1 MRLLFISQDFPPAM
15 GGIQTYTAEL
25 APRLADRCE
34 RFLLIAPSHPRAEAF
49 DATLD
54 YEVHRLPIRPDLLV
68 LRAIPH
74 VIRIA
79 RRERFDMAFHVQ
91 WPTAFSSLLS
101 KLVTGYPRH
110 RAISLHG
117 KDAVFHPFGLETLN
131 RGYDALRRLALASA
145 NGVLPVSRFLAERG
159 KELGVAPDAIH
170 VIPNGTNPEV
180 FYPEAVPDLRR
191 TFDAD
196 DHPIVFSAGRLVPKK
211 GFDTAIRAMEQ
222 VADAIP
228 SARLLIAGSGPE
240 EDRLHALTRQL
251 NLHDQV
257 RFLGPIPHHKLRRYY
272 NLADVFLMAGHEV
285 PGDVEGF
292 GLVYLEA
299 NACGTPVIGS
309 RVGGVPDA
317 IRHEET
323 GLLVPPRHP
332 TATAQA
338 VIRLLRD
345 EALARRLGE
354 QGRQRVLNEA
364 TWDHIADRVYRALR
378 ASMNLPS
385 IS

>member
-25 APRLADRCE
+25 APRLATRCE
-34 RFLLIAPSHPRAEAF
+34 RFLLIAPSHPESRAF
-49 DATLD
+49 DAALN

-74 VIRIA
+74 VMRIA
-79 RRERFDMAFHVQ
+79 PRERFDMAFHVQ
-91 WPTAFSSLLS
+91 WPTAFSSIPS
-101 KLVTGYPRH
+101 KLVTGYPHH

-117 KDAVFHPFGLETLN
+117 KDAVFHPFDADWLN
-131 RGYDALRRLALASA
+131 WAYDGLRRLALASA
-145 NGVLPVSRFLAERG
+145 DGVLPVSRFLAERG
-159 KELGVAPDAIH
+159 KELGVESDAIH
-170 VIPNGTNPEV
+170 VIPNGTNPDV
-180 FYPEAVPDLRR
+180 FYPEAVPNLRKV
-191 TFDAD
+191 FDAD
-196 DHPIVFSAGRLVPKK
+196 AHPIVFSAGRLVQKK
-211 GFDTAIRAMEQ
+211 GFDTAIRAMKH
-222 VADAIP
+222 VVDVLPNAL
-228 SARLLIAGSGPE
+228 LLIAGNGPE
-240 EDRLHALTRQL
+240 EARLRALTRQL
-251 NLHDQV
+251 DLHNHV
-257 RFLGPIPHHKLRRYY
+257 RLLGSIPHDDLRRYY

-317 IRHEET
+317 IRHEQT
-323 GLLVPPRHP
+323 GLLVAPRDP
-332 TATAQA
+332 AATAQA
-338 VIRLLRD
+338 VVRLLRD

-364 TWDHIADRVYRALR
+364 TWDHIADRVYCALR
-378 ASMNLPS
+378 TSMKQPPPK
-385 IS
+385 

>member
-1 MRLLFISQDFPPAM
+1 MRLLLISQDFPPAM

-25 APRLADRCE
+25 APRLAARCE
-34 RFLLIAPSHPRAEAF
+34 RFLLIAPAHPASRAF

-74 VIRIA
+74 VMRIA
-79 RRERFDMAFHVQ
+79 RRERFDLAFHVQ
-91 WPTAFSSLLS
+91 WPTAFSSILS

-117 KDAVFHPFGLETLN
+117 KDAVFHPFDVGWLN

-145 NGVLPVSRFLAERG
+145 DGVLPVSRFLADRG
-159 KELGVAPDAIH
+159 EALGVAPDAIH

-180 FYPEAVPDLRR
+180 FYPEAVPNLRS

-196 DHPIVFSAGRLVPKK
+196 AHPIVFSAGRLVPKK
-211 GFDTAIRAMEQ
+211 GFDTAIRAMEL
-222 VADAIP
+222 VVDALP
-228 SARLLIAGSGPE
+228 DARLLIAGNGPE
-240 EDRLHALTRQL
+240 EDRLRTLTRQL
-251 NLHDQV
+251 NLRDHV
-257 RFLGPIPHHKLRRYY
+257 RFLGPIPHHDLRRYY

-317 IRHEET
+317 IQHEQT
-323 GLLVPPRHP
+323 GLLVPPRSP
-332 TATAQA
+332 DATAQA
-338 VIRLLRD
+338 VLRLLRD
-345 EALARRLGE
+345 SELARRLGE
-354 QGRQRVLNEA
+354 QGRQRVLTEA
-364 TWDHIADRVYRALR
+364 TWDHIADRVHRALR
-378 ASMNLPS
+378 ASMGARHS
-385 IS
+385 

>member
-1 MRLLFISQDFPPAM
+1 M

-25 APRLADRCE
+25 APRLAARCE
-34 RFLLIAPSHPRAEAF
+34 RFLLIAPSHPESRAF
-49 DATLD
+49 DTTLN
-54 YEVHRLPIRPDLLV
+54 YEVHRLSIRPDLLV

-74 VIRIA
+74 VVRIA
-79 RRERFDMAFHVQ
+79 RRERFDLAFHVQ
-91 WPTAFSSLLS
+91 WPTAFSSILS

-117 KDAVFHPFGLETLN
+117 KDAVFHPFDVGWLN
-131 RGYDALRRLALASA
+131 RGYDALRRLALGSA
-145 NGVLPVSRFLAERG
+145 DGVLPVSRFLAERG
-159 KELGVAPDAIH
+159 EALGVAPDAIH
-170 VIPNGTNPEV
+170 VTPNGTNPEV
-180 FYPEAVPDLRR
+180 FYPEAVPNLCS

-196 DHPIVFSAGRLVPKK
+196 VHPIVFSAGRLVPKK
-211 GFDTAIRAMEQ
+211 GFDTAIRAMKQ
-222 VADAIP
+222 VVEAVP
-228 SARLLIAGSGPE
+228 EARLLIAGNGPE
-240 EDRLHALTRQL
+240 EGRLRALAHQL
-251 NLHDQV
+251 HLRDHV
-257 RFLGPIPHHKLRRYY
+257 RFLGPIPHHDLRRYY

-317 IRHEET
+317 IRHEQT
-323 GLLVPPRHP
+323 GLLVPPRNP
-332 TATAQA
+332 AATAQA

-345 EALARRLGE
+345 SELTRRLGE
-354 QGRQRVLNEA
+354 QGRQRVLTEA

-378 ASMNLPS
+378 ASMKVSLS
-385 IS
+385 

>member
-25 APRLADRCE
+25 APRLAARCE
-34 RFLLIAPSHPRAEAF
+34 RFVLVAPSHPESRAY
-49 DATLD
+49 DAALD

-74 VIRIA
+74 VMRIA
-79 RRERFDMAFHVQ
+79 RHERFDVAFHVQ
-91 WPTAFSSLLS
+91 WPTAFSSILS
-101 KLVTGYPRH
+101 KHVTGYPRH

-117 KDAVFHPFGLETLN
+117 KDAVFHPFGMDWLN
-131 RGYDALRRLALASA
+131 RGYDALRRLALTSA
-145 NGVLPVSRFLAERG
+145 DGVLPVSRFLAQRG
-159 KELGVAPDAIH
+159 RELGVAPGAIH

-180 FYPEAVPDLRR
+180 FYPEAVPDLRH

-196 DHPIVFSAGRLVPKK
+196 AHPIVFSAGRLVPKK
-211 GFDTAIRAMEQ
+211 GFGTAIQAMKQ
-222 VADAIP
+222 VIEVVPD
-228 SARLLIAGSGPE
+228 ARLLIAGNGPE
-240 EDRLHALTRQL
+240 EDRLRTLTRQL
-251 NLHDQV
+251 SLQEHV
-257 RFLGPIPHHKLRRYY
+257 HFLGPIPHYDLRRYY

-299 NACGTPVIGS
+299 NACGTPVVGS

-317 IRHEET
+317 VRHEET

-332 TATAQA
+332 SATAQA

-345 EALARRLGE
+345 DVLARRLGE

-364 TWDHIADRVYRALR
+364 TWDHIADRVYRALQ
-378 ASMNLPS
+378 ASMGLS
-385 IS
+385 AS